1 MTRRL
6 NVLITGVGGRGVG
19 YQLLHALGLVKDR
32 YRIVCVDAVSFSY
45 GLYLD
50 QVEGRYIVP
59 LASSPD
65 FIPALMEII
74 RRESIDVLL
83 PGTEAELIRI
93 SKSRNEIET
102 TGCRPILASQGVIDL
117 AFDKVKL
124 YRWLEEQGI
133 GVPRSG
139 TVANWRSFVE
149 EVGFPVVAKPSG
161 NSGGSRNVA
170 ILADPAEVEAY
181 IANFPGDRET
191 IIVQEYVGDADS
203 EYTVGVV
210 IAKDGAIVD
219 SIVMRRNLIG
229 LTLGVSRTID
239 GKNYSLSTGY
249 SQGFIIKDAEI
260 QKFCEDL
267 SRQMGIVGP
276 ANFQLRRHHGVIKVF
291 EVHPRFSG
299 TAAVRAQAGLNE
311 PDLVIRNQ
319 LLGESF
325 GRQPYQTEV
334 AAIRS
339 LHTILVPM
347 QSLEAVPAVRLG
359 EA

>member
-1 MTRRL
+1 MNRRL

-19 YQLLHALGLVKDR
+19 YQLLHALSLTQDR

-45 GLYLD
+45 GLYLE

-65 FIPALMEII
+65 FIPALIEII
-74 RRESIDVLL
+74 QRESIDVLL
-83 PGTEAELIRI
+83 PGTEAELISI
-93 SKSRNEIET
+93 SKSRTEIED
-102 TGCRPILASQGVIDL
+102 TGCRAILASQDVIDL
-117 AFDKVKL
+117 AFDKAKL

-139 TVANWRSFVE
+139 TVANWKSFVD

-170 ILADPAEVEAY
+170 ILADRAEVEAY
-181 IANFPGDRET
+181 IADFPGDRET

-210 IAKDGAIVD
+210 IAQDGSIID

-229 LTLGVSRTID
+229 LTLGVSRKID

-249 SQGFIIKDAEI
+249 SQGFIVKDGEI
-260 QKFCEDL
+260 QSFCEAL
-267 SRQMGIVGP
+267 SRQMGIIGP
-276 ANFQLRRHHGVIKVF
+276 ANFQLRRHHGTIKVF

-311 PDLVIRNQ
+311 PDIVIRNQ

-325 GRQPYQTEV
+325 GRQPYQTDV

-347 QSLEAVPAVRLG
+347 QSLDAVARVRQDK
-359 EA
+359 A